1 MRIHDRYVLGLYLKV
16 LFFCI
21 IGFTVTFLLIDVFE
35 KIDSFID
42 HNASWWDSTR
52 FFLYKIPDMVRLTLP
67 VDVLLATMFTLGVLA
82 RNNEVVALLS
92 SGISM
97 LRLTRPILLVSLLLV
112 GISGL
117 LAEYVVPFTNER
129 MFHVK
134 RVDIEKR
141 PPLDEPVRH
150 SFSYHSQNG
159 YVIFANR
166 FNTHRKELL
175 GTTVS
180 FADDGRLRMRLDA
193 ERGEYKDDT
202 WVFYDGFVREF
213 MNGDESA
220 HHFRE
225 WRLPELQETPQEL
238 ARIEQEPDAMNY
250 QQLRAYIARLR
261 ASGVQVNDYSVDL
274 HAKLSYPFTILI
286 MALLAVGLSASKKK
300 VSIASSFAQTLFI
313 AFGYLVIVGL
323 TEAFGKN
330 EMISPLL
337 AGWSAPRVF
346 ALASTWFLA
355 RVNR

>member
-1 MRIHDRYVLGLYLKV
+1 MRLHDRYVLSLYMRV
-16 LFFCI
+16 LMFCVV
-21 IGFTVTFLLIDVFE
+21 GFTVVFLLIDVFE

-42 HNASWWDSTR
+42 HEASWWDSTR

-67 VDVLLATMFTLGVLA
+67 VDVLLAAMFTLGVLA

-97 LRLTRPILLVSLLLV
+97 LRIARPILWVSLLIV

-117 LAEYVVPFTNER
+117 LSEYVVPLTNER
-129 MFHVK
+129 MYHVK

-150 SFSYHSQNG
+150 SFSYHSRGG
-159 YVIFANR
+159 YVIFAKR
-166 FNTHRKELL
+166 FNTRKKEFL
-175 GTTVS
+175 GVTIS
-180 FADDGRLRMRLDA
+180 FAEQGRLTLRLDA
-193 ERGEYKDDT
+193 DRGEYVDGM
-202 WVFYDGFVREF
+202 WVFHNGFERRFEDGLESAREF
-213 MNGDESA
+213 RSFNV
-220 HHFRE
+220 
-225 WRLPELQETPQEL
+225 PEIQETPKEL
-238 ARIEQEPDAMNY
+238 ARIEQKPDAMNY
-250 QQLRAYIARLR
+250 RQLRNYINRLK
-261 ASGVQVNDYSVDL
+261 ASGVTVNSYAVDL

-300 VSIASSFAQTLFI
+300 VSIASSFAQTLAI

-330 EMISPLL
+330 ELIPPAL
-337 AGWSAPRVF
+337 AGWSAPMVF
-346 ALASTWFLA
+346 AFASIWFLG

>member
-1 MRIHDRYVLGLYLKV
+1 MRIHDRYVLGLYLRV
-16 LFFCI
+16 LFFCV
-21 IGFTVTFLLIDVFE
+21 IGFTVVFLLIDVFE

-42 HNASWWDSTR
+42 YKASWWDSTR
-52 FFLYKIPDMVRLTLP
+52 FFLYKVPDMVRLTLP

-97 LRLTRPILLVSLLLV
+97 LRIARPILLISLLLV
-112 GISGL
+112 GVSAVL
-117 LAEYVVPFTNER
+117 SEYVVPITNDR
-129 MFHVK
+129 MYTVR

-150 SFSYHSQNG
+150 SFSYHSQGG
-159 YVIFANR
+159 YVVFANR
-166 FNTHRKELL
+166 FNTRRKELL
-175 GTTVS
+175 GATIS
-180 FADDGRLRMRLDA
+180 FADQGHLTMRLDA
-193 ERGEYKDDT
+193 DRGQYVDGT

-213 MNGDESA
+213 ADETESA
-220 HHFRE
+220 RAFHT
-225 WRLPELQETPQEL
+225 WKLPELRETPQEL
-238 ARIEQEPDAMNY
+238 ARIEREPDAMNY
-250 QQLRAYIARLR
+250 QQLRAYINRLR
-261 ASGVQVNDYSVDL
+261 ASGVQVNDYAVDL
-274 HAKLSYPFTILI
+274 HAKLSYPFTTLI
-286 MALLAVGLSASKKK
+286 MALLAVGLTASKKK

-330 EMISPLL
+330 EMLSPAI
-337 AGWSAPRVF
+337 AGWSAPVFF